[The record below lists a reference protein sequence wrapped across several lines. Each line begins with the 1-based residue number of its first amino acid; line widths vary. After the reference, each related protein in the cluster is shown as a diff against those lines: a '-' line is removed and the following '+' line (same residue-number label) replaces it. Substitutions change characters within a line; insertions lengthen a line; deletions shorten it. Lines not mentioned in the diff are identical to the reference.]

1 VGGAAA
7 KDERVNEPLVL
18 SVEEAA
24 ELLGLSRGS
33 AYQAVRCGD
42 IPAVRVGRR
51 WLVPRA
57 RLLELLGQPQEM
69 REAGLPGP
77 KPLAHENVNDNLTA
91 TE

>member
-1 VGGAAA
+1 
-7 KDERVNEPLVL
+7 VNEPLVL

-33 AYQAVRCGD
+33 AYAAVRCGE

-57 RLLELLGQPQEM
+57 RLLELLGQPQET

-77 KPLAHENVNDNLTA
+77 KPLADENVNGDSTA
-91 TE
+91 AR